1 MAPFSKVKFGP
12 KASLNYYK
20 IGRVIG
26 KGGFGKV
33 NLALHKLTKKLC
45 AVKSINMN
53 KGKQESAMKKLENE
67 IFLLRYLRHPSIIKL
82 YETVDAAKFIPQ
94 NNSSRREEIA
104 RNDRAK
110 GRPPLNYHLF
120 FMELC

>member
-1 MAPFSKVKFGP
+1 
-12 KASLNYYK
+12 
-20 IGRVIG
+20 
-26 KGGFGKV
+26 V

-53 KGKQESAMKKLENE
+53 KQKQESAMKKLENE

-82 YETVDAAKFIPQ
+82 YETVDAAKFTPV
-94 NNSSRREEIA
+94 NNSKRKEEVA

-110 GRPPLNYHLF
+110 GKNPLNYHLF